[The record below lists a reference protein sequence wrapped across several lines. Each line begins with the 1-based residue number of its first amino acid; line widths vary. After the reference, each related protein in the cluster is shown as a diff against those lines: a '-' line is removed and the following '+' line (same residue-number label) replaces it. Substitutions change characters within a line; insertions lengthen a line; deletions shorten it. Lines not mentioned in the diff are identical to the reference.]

1 MWHLSS
7 SQIVS
12 VSGGA
17 KVVRFFVR
25 EKALITKFGFK
36 KKQTERD
43 RDALFLTESV

>member
-36 KKQTERD
+36 KTD
-43 RDALFLTESV
+43 REIEMHYS

>member
-1 MWHLSS
+1 MSS

-17 KVVRFFVR
+17 KVVGFSVR
-25 EKALITKFGFK
+25 EKALIAKFGL
-36 KKQTERD
+36 KKQTESD

>member
-17 KVVRFFVR
+17 KMVRFFVR

-36 KKQTERD
+36 KNRQREI
-43 RDALFLTESV
+43 EMHYS

>member
-36 KKQTERD
+36 KKTDRER
-43 RDALFLTESV
+43 